1 MLLKLTFFLGIL
13 LARLWG
19 PGEASSIQYRF
30 SEELK
35 TWKLSESLRL
45 LKEEEPMVS
54 PQPVTILAFGDIML
68 DRYVRTLMDRNG
80 LDYPF
85 LQFPELKS
93 KMLAQLD
100 DPESKQPPLE
110 ALDFLFANL
119 EGPISD
125 TPYVNNGIAM
135 IFNFKPDVIPPLQKY
150 RFNLLSVANN
160 HMFDMG
166 EYGSTQTRQHL
177 ADSGIHHFGYSK
189 GVQAESFWTTTLDD
203 KATTLSF
210 IGFNDTLTDR
220 LDLPQAVELIQSV
233 EDKSDFTIISIH
245 WGREYFAEP
254 TEEQIKMAHAFIDA
268 GADIILGHHSHVIG
282 TSEWYKERPIYYSL
296 GNFVFDQYFQKEV
309 MEGLGLAIELTKSS
323 DPAKPNTIEVHET
336 VFDILKSQPQVRH

>member
-189 GVQAESFWTTTLDD
+189 GVQAFNVNIGDTANGYPDALDYN
-203 KATTLSF
+203 
-210 IGFNDTLTDR
+210 FNM
-220 LDLPQAVELIQSV
+220 VS
-233 EDKSDFTIISIH
+233 
-245 WGREYFAEP
+245 
-254 TEEQIKMAHAFIDA
+254 EEQIKMAHAFIDA